1 VSIRKLLIANRGEIA
16 SRIIRTAR
24 AMDITTVAVFSD
36 PDAGLPYVLEA
47 DESVR
52 LPGSAPGE
60 TYLRGEALIAAAAAT
75 GADAVHP
82 GYGFLSENAGFAQAC
97 AAAGLTFVGP
107 SPEAIEAMG
116 SKTAAKELMAAAGVP
131 VLPGAVFEDGAEP
144 DPAELRKAAEDIGFP
159 VLVKAAYGGGGRGM
173 RIVAS
178 ADEIAG
184 AVSSARREAASA
196 FGNGTVF
203 LERFVESPRHIEVQI
218 LGDAAGTVVHLFERE
233 CSIQRRYQKII
244 EEAPS
249 PAVGDGLRAELCRA
263 AVAAGRAIGYV
274 GAGTVE
280 FVLDSSGRFFFLEV
294 NTRLQVEHPVTELIT
309 GLDLVRL
316 QLEIAAGRPLPPEV
330 TGAAFTGHAIEAR
343 LYAEDVPAG
352 YLPASGDLHTFE
364 INLSNGL
371 RVDTGFASGT
381 RVSTFYDSMLAKVI
395 GYGPTR
401 DEARRTLAGALSR
414 ARLHGVVTNRDLL
427 VGILREP
434 EFAAGAIDTGYLD
447 RHQPA
452 ELCPVDAQ
460 AGPVHLL
467 AVALAGQAR
476 RRAEAPALATLPS
489 GWRNNPSTPQRAG
502 YHVDAGGRPSA
513 PLSRGTTPA
522 PLSRGTTPAPLSRGT
537 TPGAPGPGP
546 RESPARRGHAS
557 GTPPLT
563 SELGGQPAEV
573 SYRFGRGGLQAEVDG
588 TPMGDVV
595 LHGTRPAPAGP
606 LSAGPLSAGPLSGG
620 PRSGGLVRMLVDL
633 EVGGVRRII
642 DVTQAGGTFYVDSVL
657 GHSVVTEADRFPD
670 PAAAAQAGSLLA
682 PMPGTVVRIEAAVG
696 DHVEAGAVI
705 LAIEAMKMEHTIR
718 APAPGIVAELPISV
732 GAQVDS
738 GSVLA
743 VLEEEPGD

>member
-1 VSIRKLLIANRGEIA
+1 MTTPTTTSVTTPVSIRKLLIANRGEIA

-24 AMDITTVAVFSD
+24 AMDIATVAVFAD
-36 PDAGLPYVLEA
+36 PDAGLPYVVEA

-82 GYGFLSENAGFAQAC
+82 GYGFLSENAGFARAC

-107 SPEAIEAMG
+107 SPGAIEAMG

-131 VLPGAVFEDGAEP
+131 VLPGAVFEEGAEP

-178 ADEIAG
+178 ADEIAV
-184 AVSSARREAASA
+184 AVASARREAASA

-218 LGDAAGTVVHLFERE
+218 LGDQAGTVAHLFERE

-249 PAVGDGLRAELCRA
+249 PAVGEELRAELCRA
-263 AVAAGRAIGYV
+263 AVAAGRAIGYA

-280 FVLDSSGRFFFLEV
+280 FVLDSSGRFYFLEV

-316 QLEIAAGRPLPPEV
+316 QLEIASGQPLPPQV
-330 TGAAFTGHAIEAR
+330 TAAEFTGHAIEAR

-401 DEARRTLAGALSR
+401 DDARRTLAGALSR

-434 EFAAGAIDTGYLD
+434 EFTAGAIDTGYLD
-447 RHQPA
+447 RHRPA
-452 ELCPVDAQ
+452 ELCRAGAE

-467 AVALAGQAR
+467 AVALAGQAW
-476 RRAEAPALATLPS
+476 RRAEAPVLATLPS
-489 GWRNNPSTPQRAG
+489 GWRNNPSAPQRAR
-502 YHVDAGGRPSA
+502 YELDGR
-513 PLSRGTTPA
+513 
-522 PLSRGTTPAPLSRGT
+522 
-537 TPGAPGPGP
+537 
-546 RESPARRGHAS
+546 
-557 GTPPLT
+557 
-563 SELGGQPAEV
+563 PAEV
-573 SYRFGRGGLQAEVDG
+573 TYRLGRDGPRAEVDG
-588 TPMGDVV
+588 TDLGDVV
-595 LHGTRPAPAGP
+595 LHATRPAPAP
-606 LSAGPLSAGPLSGG
+606 P
-620 PRSGGLVRMLVDL
+620 GLVRMLVDL
-633 EVGGVRRII
+633 EAGGVRRVI

-682 PMPGTVVRIEAAVG
+682 PMPGTVVRVEAAVG
-696 DHVEAGAVI
+696 DHVKAGAVI
-705 LAIEAMKMEHTIR
+705 LAIEAMKMEHAIR
-718 APAPGIVAELPISV
+718 APVPGIVTELPVSV
-732 GAQVDS
+732 GTQVDS

-743 VLEEEPGD
+743 VLEEPVVEGARGGRARGGRGSR